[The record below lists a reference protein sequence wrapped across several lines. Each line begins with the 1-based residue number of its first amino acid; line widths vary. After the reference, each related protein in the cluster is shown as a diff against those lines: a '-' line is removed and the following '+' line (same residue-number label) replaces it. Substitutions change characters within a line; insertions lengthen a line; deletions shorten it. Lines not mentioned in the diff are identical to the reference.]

1 MKDRPAWK
9 VGDVMIDNRP
19 LVPCSQHQIASSRR
33 EPDDLACSMNNR
45 GIFPEAITCA
55 PGQTAAFLK
64 T

>member
-9 VGDVMIDNRP
+9 VGDVIIDDRP

-33 EPDDLACSMNNR
+33 ESDDLAYSMNNR
-45 GIFPEAITCA
+45 GISPEAITSV

-64 T
+64 S